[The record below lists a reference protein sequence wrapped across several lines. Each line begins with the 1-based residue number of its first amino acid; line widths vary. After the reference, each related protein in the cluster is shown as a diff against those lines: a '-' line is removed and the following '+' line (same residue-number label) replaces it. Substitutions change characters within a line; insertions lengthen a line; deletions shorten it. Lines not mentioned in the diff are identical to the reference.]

1 MLVIAGRI
9 ELDPKNRER
18 AIAAAREMM
27 EATVKEPG
35 CRSYVFSAE
44 FDDPGAFRIFEEWD
58 SEDALKL
65 HFQAPHMAKFR
76 AAMGT
81 FGIKS
86 LKTLRYDVSKVG
98 PLNP

>member
-9 ELDPKNRER
+9 ELDPSNRER

-27 EATVKEPG
+27 AETLKEPG

-65 HFQAPHMAKFR
+65 HFQAPHMAKFQ

-81 FGIKS
+81 FGIKGM
-86 LKTLRYDVSKVG
+86 KVQRYDVSKVG
-98 PLNP
+98 PVR

>member
-9 ELDPKNRER
+9 ELDPKHRES
-18 AIAAAREMM
+18 AVAAAREMM
-27 EATVKEPG
+27 AETAKEPG

-76 AAMGT
+76 AAMGG

>member
-9 ELDPKNRER
+9 ELDPRNRER

-27 EATVKEPG
+27 TETLKEPG

-44 FDDPGAFRIFEEWD
+44 FDDPGAFRIFEEWE

-65 HFQAPHMAKFR
+65 HFQAPHMAKFQ

-81 FGIKS
+81 LGIKGM
-86 LKTLRYDVSKVG
+86 KVQRYEVSKVG
-98 PLNP
+98 PVR